1 MYHLTA
7 HRRCFATRCLGTSS
21 SFVQLRESKT
31 SSPPEIHLTVLFV
44 HKVLKQTRNMGTFG
58 GGYFPKLLPHFHLKC
73 CQQESIPRSKSF
85 DPDPVTTTT
94 RCGELVNCKSLP
106 VSVNGKT
113 TWWNLLLQAQKERP
127 SWTML
132 SPFFP
137 PRPRHRQKAQGFGI
151 LIFSQVKNWYPSSEV
166 WEDIFKK
173 CWLSEPSCLSSFG
186 PPENYMK
193 ISMFGAFL
201 FCSAWSQTILH
212 RKDLPDELVFGLDK
226 SEPPSFWPGHQSKPP
241 MPTETHPGAQQPQ
254 VVNP

>member
-1 MYHLTA
+1 MAQGKMYHLTA

-113 TWWNLLLQAQKERP
+113 TWWNLLLQAQKFSDQVEP
-127 SWTML
+127 CWVH
-132 SPFFP
+132 FF
-137 PRPRHRQKAQGFGI
+137 RHGHVIARK
-151 LIFSQVKNWYPSSEV
+151 
-166 WEDIFKK
+166 
-173 CWLSEPSCLSSFG
+173 
-186 PPENYMK
+186 
-193 ISMFGAFL
+193 
-201 FCSAWSQTILH
+201 H
-212 RKDLPDELVFGLDK
+212 KDLVYSSSVK
-226 SEPPSFWPGHQSKPP
+226 
-241 MPTETHPGAQQPQ
+241 
-254 VVNP
+254 